1 MLMKSLKDCYKLH
14 NGVCIPCI
22 GFGTWKIS
30 DGDVCVSAVKT
41 ALSVGYRHI
50 DTAVA
55 YGNEES
61 VGLAIRQSGIPRE
74 ELFITSKL
82 WNNAHGYKETMEAF
96 EQSMERLR
104 LDYLDLYLI
113 HWPNPIKYRNCWQ
126 DANAGTWKAFEELY
140 KAGRI
145 RSIGVSNFRIHHI
158 DELMQTA
165 AVVPMVNQI
174 RLCPGDTQDELV
186 EYCRKRNIL
195 LEAYSPLGSGLIFD
209 SPEMKAFAEKYNKS
223 ISQICIR
230 WSLQMG
236 FLPLPKSVN
245 PERIKENSEVFD
257 FELSQDDVKAIAG
270 LKGVCGYSSDP
281 DKIPF

>member
-96 EQSMERLR
+96 EQS
-104 LDYLDLYLI
+104 
-113 HWPNPIKYRNCWQ
+113 
-126 DANAGTWKAFEELY
+126 EL
-140 KAGRI
+140 
-145 RSIGVSNFRIHHI
+145 
-158 DELMQTA
+158 
-165 AVVPMVNQI
+165 
-174 RLCPGDTQDELV
+174 
-186 EYCRKRNIL
+186 
-195 LEAYSPLGSGLIFD
+195 
-209 SPEMKAFAEKYNKS
+209 
-223 ISQICIR
+223 
-230 WSLQMG
+230 
-236 FLPLPKSVN
+236 
-245 PERIKENSEVFD
+245 
-257 FELSQDDVKAIAG
+257 
-270 LKGVCGYSSDP
+270 
-281 DKIPF
+281 